1 MNKKLL
7 KKLKLITLV
16 CSIILIVEIIFVG
29 YYVFY
34 KNKESLYFDGINAVI
49 SENNN
54 LVTVGSNN
62 NNDNH
67 FEKAKVSKY
76 NEKREKTF
84 EKLYNIG
91 YNSVFFGVALDDE
104 DIVAVG
110 SFEKTDSD
118 HEDSVRRALIV
129 KYDSQGELVFDSDFK
144 ILDNSK
150 FTAIK
155 KVGDNYYVTG
165 QSIYKNTKVGT
176 KSGGAV
182 LAKYDND
189 GNLMWSKTYGSSKSA
204 IYNDLIVVN
213 NNIYTIGMDDNNLGI
228 ICKYDLDGNLIAS
241 NGYEYTD
248 DIGFS
253 GIVNIGDYIFI
264 SGSNSTNGDNANAM
278 IVKYDLNCNYLDEVI
293 YKGDGITRYN
303 RIIKDNHDNL
313 IVIGIMTSNMKSNNK
328 TVDSVNYDGIVG
340 KYDFNLKP
348 ISVVQYGDDKDDYF
362 TDIKMVDGEYLVVG
376 YSLYEDGSYLSK
388 FIRYS
393 DALKVLGVD

>member
-16 CSIILIVEIIFVG
+16 CSIILIVEIIFIG
-29 YYVFY
+29 YFIFY
-34 KNKESLYFDGINAVI
+34 KNKESLYFDGINAVV
-49 SENNN
+49 SEDNN